1 MKVGEK
7 WRLRREH
14 EKALL
19 YHAKVANVTPGFN
32 RVIITNIEGETVHI
46 ADVEDGAPFI
56 GMPWKRSSFVK
67 IYKKE
72 WS

>member
-1 MKVGEK
+1 MKVGER
-7 WRLRREH
+7 WRLKRVH

-19 YHAKVANVTPGFN
+19 YHARKANVKSGFN
-32 RVIITNIEGETVHI
+32 RVVITKIDGETVHI
-46 ADVEDGAPFI
+46 ADIEDGSPLVDL
-56 GMPWKRSSFVK
+56 PWKRSSFVK